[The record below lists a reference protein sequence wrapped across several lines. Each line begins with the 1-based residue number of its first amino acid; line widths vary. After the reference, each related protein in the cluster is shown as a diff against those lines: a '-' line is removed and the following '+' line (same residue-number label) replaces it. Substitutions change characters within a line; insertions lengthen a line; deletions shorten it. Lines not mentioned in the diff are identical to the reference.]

1 VPPTRLLRRSAA
13 LACGLALTAAAAGQA
28 SAAQQP
34 GDDAVRAKKP
44 APRTLFATTDKN
56 MLIRID
62 ARRPERIRDTLAI
75 SGLPDGVSLRG
86 IDFRPRTGELYGVG
100 SDSVVYRV
108 SPGTGISVAEGAAFA
123 TGLSGQRFGVDFNPT
138 VDKIR
143 VVSDAQQNLRL
154 NVDDGS
160 LLLADSPLN
169 PGMPQGVAA
178 AYTNSGF
185 SANPPATTMLF
196 AVDAASDT
204 VTLQNPPNNGTLA
217 SPQPLGI
224 DVTDASFDI
233 AGPKNTGYLATR
245 PAGSRR
251 VRGTGLYRVD
261 PTTGRT
267 RLIGTIGRQRRLAIT
282 GLAAVQD
289 SVNNPAPPP
298 MAPTQPPPATG
309 PAPPAPTPS
318 PSPMPPAPTPPAPS
332 PAPAPPPAA
341 DNGASASIRRLP
353 RTTLARFLRTGV
365 RVTASCASAGRGTL
379 RIEASRSQARR
390 LGLRSRVL
398 ASRSVACA
406 GNRLTTR
413 LTPRRQVKR
422 ALRAARRSLTTTV
435 RLRVGRSSDV
445 ARLVLRR

>member
-1 VPPTRLLRRSAA
+1 
-13 LACGLALTAAAAGQA
+13 
-28 SAAQQP
+28 
-34 GDDAVRAKKP
+34 
-44 APRTLFATTDKN
+44 
-56 MLIRID
+56 
-62 ARRPERIRDTLAI
+62 
-75 SGLPDGVSLRG
+75 
-86 IDFRPRTGELYGVG
+86 
-100 SDSVVYRV
+100 
-108 SPGTGISVAEGAAFA
+108 
-123 TGLSGQRFGVDFNPT
+123 

-143 VVSDAQQNLRL
+143 VTSDAQQNLRL

-160 LLLADSPLN
+160 LLMADSSLN

-196 AVDAASDT
+196 AVDAATDT
-204 VTLQNPPNNGTLA
+204 VALQNPPNNGTLT

-251 VRGTGLYRVD
+251 VRGTRLYRVD

-267 RLIGTIGRQRRLAIT
+267 RLIGTIGGQRRLAIT
-282 GLAAVQD
+282 GLAAMQD
-289 SVNNPAPPP
+289 SVNNPAPSP
-298 MAPTQPPPATG
+298 MAPSPPPPATD
-309 PAPPAPTPS
+309 PAPPAPAPS
-318 PSPMPPAPTPPAPS
+318 PAPMPPAPTPPAPMPPAPTVPAPS

-341 DNGASASIRRLP
+341 DNGASASIRRFP
-353 RTTLARFLRTGV
+353 RTTLARFLRKGV
-365 RVTASCASAGRGTL
+365 RVTASCGSAARGTL
-379 RIEASRSQARR
+379 RIEVSRSQGRR

-445 ARLVLRR
+445 AMLVLRR